1 MIVMAMQWQGSS
13 KAKMVVRQ
21 EEKKRWQDSSNGTA
35 FRVHILV
42 IMQFCQDILGISNL
56 KKL

>member
-21 EEKKRWQDSSNGTA
+21 EEKNNGKIA
-35 FRVHILV
+35 AMERLFEFIFWSLCNFVRI
-42 IMQFCQDILGISNL
+42 F
-56 KKL
+56 